1 MHTTCGIF
9 STMNNI
15 SKRELKPRF
24 YVVFVRLMQQRQFW
38 LFAAW
43 TLEVLY
49 CLPLRS
55 WALWLRLVLGIL
67 LSAEITG
74 KINALAFFLSF
85 SVRQLWLEL
94 QWFCSLWE
102 CCCYCGVPLCQS
114 SGVDNAIFRWM
125 QCQSDIRMNARTPGF
140 TLLPVI
146 GFMDIRCG
154 RFLLWNGM
162 EVPFRLNNTLQ
173 YLQTE
178 QITFTLIVVC
188 AIWSS

>member
-1 MHTTCGIF
+1 MFTTEKLGSLVEACSGDTAICRDYRQNQCFGFFFFVLFCEAAVIGVAVILFSEGMLLLLWSAIVPKLRCGTCG
-9 STMNNI
+9 
-15 SKRELKPRF
+15 
-24 YVVFVRLMQQRQFW
+24 
-38 LFAAW
+38 
-43 TLEVLY
+43 
-49 CLPLRS
+49 
-55 WALWLRLVLGIL
+55 
-67 LSAEITG
+67 
-74 KINALAFFLSF
+74 
-85 SVRQLWLEL
+85 
-94 QWFCSLWE
+94 
-102 CCCYCGVPLCQS
+102 
-114 SGVDNAIFRWM
+114 DNAIFRWM

-188 AIWSS
+188 AIRSS